1 MRYALDAVRLVG
13 EVLWYAVAT
22 RRLFLPLLVITC
34 LVVVVVVVVVK
45 ALAPVVIYPLA

>member
-1 MRYALDAVRLVG
+1 MRYLIDAARLVG
-13 EVLWYAVAT
+13 EVLWYGVAT

-34 LVVVVVVVVVK
+34 IVIVVVVIVVK